1 MPLAEG
7 SPRESECEDLTKTLI
22 AQSQISQSLIEGAHA
37 IANRLTALR
46 RSIHAE
52 PELGLHTPKTR
63 DKIRAALAHLPLDWR
78 EGPSTTGLVATL
90 KGRAGANA
98 SNKARSVLLRGD
110 MDALPMP
117 EETGLEFASTI
128 PGAMHACGHDA
139 HVAMLAGAAELLCAR
154 RDSLQGEVRFMFQ
167 PGEEGFH
174 GARFMLDDGLLD
186 PLPDAAYALHVMPN
200 APHGLIAGRPGPLM
214 AAADMIGIIVQGRG
228 GHASMPHE
236 TLDPI
241 PVACEIVTALQAM
254 VTRKFNAGEA
264 VVVTIAQI
272 TSGTTYNV
280 IPDSARLTGTMRTL
294 SAANRARMRSEIE
307 QLATGIAA
315 AHGLTATVTIEEG
328 FPVTI
333 CDPGAVAFGAAV
345 VREMFGEQA
354 WREMASPI
362 MGAEDFS
369 YVLEKVPGAMFFIGV
384 SHEGEDWTKC
394 CGIHSTRMMLD
405 ETVMPQGA
413 ALLAGLA
420 TRFLQN
426 GFDQAG

>member
-1 MPLAEG
+1 
-7 SPRESECEDLTKTLI
+7 LTVTLI
-22 AQSQISQSLIEGAHA
+22 DDAHA
-37 IANRLTALR
+37 IAGRLTALR

-52 PELGLHTPKTR
+52 PEIGLHTPRTR
-63 DKIRAALAHLPLDWR
+63 DKIRATLDHLPLEWR

-90 KGRAGANA
+90 KGNASPVDAGA
-98 SNKARSVLLRGD
+98 SRCVLLRGD
-110 MDALPMP
+110 MDALPML

-154 RDSLQGEVRFMFQ
+154 RETLHGEVRFMFQ
-167 PGEEGFH
+167 PGEEGYH
-174 GARFMLDDGLLD
+174 GARFMLDDGLLGGTD
-186 PLPDAAYALHVMPN
+186 RPLPDAAYALHVMPN
-200 APHGLIAGRPGPLM
+200 APHGLIAGRAGPLM
-214 AAADMIGIIVQGRG
+214 AAADQIGIIVHGQG

-241 PVACEIVTALQAM
+241 PVACEIVTALQTM

-272 TSGTTYNV
+272 ESGSTYNV

-294 SAANRARMRSEIE
+294 SAANRARLRSEIA
-307 QLATGIAA
+307 QLANGIAA
-315 AHGLTATVTIEEG
+315 AHGLSATVNIQEG

-333 CDPGAVAFGAAV
+333 CDPRAVAFGSQV
-345 VREMFGEQA
+345 VQEMFGEQA
-354 WREMASPI
+354 WREMARPI

-426 GFDQAG
+426 GFDQAS